1 MRGAPAGRFQ
11 WYAGS
16 GIGARG
22 MDLRRFLRR
31 GVPYSIIRYIAP
43 DARRMSVMAVLRPGA
58 ESGRFS
64 PIYPSDLLRRIAR
77 SVPGGGL
84 AVHCGTRFSSRP
96 VFPRYISK
104 CPAIPEKGRC
114 RSISYPARSPQAPPD
129 LPVPVAADRRMASG
143 LPPRTGARAP
153 GFPAAYINERHIN
166 P

>member
-104 CPAIPEKGRC
+104 CPEIPEKGRC
-114 RSISYPARSPQAPPD
+114 RSISYPARSPRRRRRICRFRSLRIAAWHQVSRPA
-129 LPVPVAADRRMASG
+129 PVPGRRVSR
-143 LPPRTGARAP
+143 LP
-153 GFPAAYINERHIN
+153 I
-166 P
+166 